1 MKSVVL
7 ALRPVH
13 NRRSVRR
20 SLHQSPFLRLSSLE
34 ASHSKSSPDL
44 GPDPQH
50 RSLSCSKVPPVR
62 RRYFCLRDS
71 ESVYDLSGKSVA
83 EDMHEASAWTLTK
96 EESPILSLR
105 RVSKLLET
113 RLKTVVSDRKVLQRV
128 SLEPVSSLP
137 ARILAF
143 QEVKRG
149 NSHTVRKLILQFP
162 GLVRAV
168 DAVSPKVGAGDLVT
182 LGVQAEKCRFGAFP
196 ARARRRPF
204 QSQFG
209 GEVGSGNRR
218 VQETG
223 LSLQRNEDWTS
234 EGAEI
239 IVEISLFHPRLA
251 CHSLSH

>member
-1 MKSVVL
+1 MKSAVL

-96 EESPILSLR
+96 EESPILLLR

-143 QEVKRG
+143 QG

-182 LGVQAEKCRFGAFP
+182 LGVQAENLAFFLLERGADPSKVSLAGKSAREIAECKKLGSVCREMRTG
-196 ARARRRPF
+196 
-204 QSQFG
+204 
-209 GEVGSGNRR
+209 R
-218 VQETG
+218 VRE
-223 LSLQRNEDWTS
+223 QR
-234 EGAEI
+234 
-239 IVEISLFHPRLA
+239 
-251 CHSLSH
+251 